1 MAILL
6 VLAIFFDRLS
16 KVLIGAQADFSQ
28 PLITS
33 ILTLE
38 HALNTQGPLGIYVP
52 SGLLLWGGVSVLIG
66 LSVLVYFETRS
77 IQRML
82 LLTVFAGVL
91 SNTYDRFV
99 NGYVIDVL
107 KLSPGLIFNIA
118 DVMILLGVSVIV
130 FLQVYETRR

>member
-28 PLITS
+28 PLIPNFLS
-33 ILTLE
+33 FE
-38 HALNTQGPLGIYVP
+38 HALNAQGPLGISVP
-52 SGLLLWGGVSVLIG
+52 SGFLLWGGVLVLLG
-66 LSVLVYFETRS
+66 LGVLVYFETRS
-77 IQRML
+77 LQRIL

-91 SNTYDRFV
+91 SNTFDRLID
-99 NGYVIDVL
+99 GYVVDVL

-118 DVMILLGVSVIV
+118 DIMILVGVIVIV